1 MTKIFKASE
10 AAEFCGGKLFGPD
23 IQICRQWRSDSRD
36 VAPGDAFVA
45 INGAKTD
52 GHLFI
57 LQAIERGAK
66 LLFIDLDKMEQL
78 GLDSPEYSGVTII
91 AVPDTLKGLA
101 RLATAYFKTVSPQLI
116 GITGS
121 VGKTTTRELI
131 VSALKKKYKV
141 HSAIRSFNTIIGC
154 SLTILAMPSNTEM
167 LVLEFGTNHFGEI
180 AEMTSLFPP
189 DAAMITEVAPAH
201 LEGFGSI
208 SGVLKAKLEICGQ
221 NGLEVLVYN
230 ADNMLLRDALL
241 AEKKNIR
248 LIGVGY
254 NSEADLKICGAEI
267 SLDDNGAKV
276 SAEYMFDGKR
286 YNETALLFGRQHAYN
301 IGFALAIA
309 KYFKVSD
316 EDVKAAFEELKP
328 INGRGVCKKLYNGAW
343 VIDEA
348 YNANPSSM
356 RAAIENVV
364 SVAAPGSRKKI
375 AVLGGMRELGEDSAY
390 WHKEMLLLTKDF
402 DKVLLF
408 GEEWLAVKK
417 ELTENSSLY
426 ASFEEL
432 AEAVLKLDTDN
443 SIILIKGS
451 NSYGLKKLV
460 ALLTEGTD
468 VR

>member
-1 MTKIFKASE
+1 MTKIFKTSE
-10 AAEFCGGKLFGPD
+10 AAELCGGKLLGPD
-23 IQICRQWRSDSRD
+23 IEICRSWRSDSRD

-57 LQAIERGAK
+57 TQAIERGAK
-66 LLFIDLDKMEQL
+66 LLFVEVDKIEPL
-78 GLDSPEYSGVTII
+78 GLDSPEYAGVTIV

-101 RLATAYFKTVSPQLI
+101 RIATSYFKTVAPQLI

-154 SLTILAMPSNTEM
+154 SLTILAMPADTEM

-180 AEMTSLFPP
+180 AEMTSLFSP

-230 ADNMLLRDALL
+230 ADNIMLRDALIG
-241 AEKKNIR
+241 EKRNIR

-254 NSEADLKICGAEI
+254 CNEADLKICGADI
-267 SLDDNGAKV
+267 SLDDNGAKI
-276 SAEYMFDGKR
+276 SAEYMFDGKK
-286 YNETALLFGRQHAYN
+286 YNEEASLFGRQHAYN

-316 EDVKAAFEELKP
+316 EDIKTAFEELKP

-364 SVAAPGSRKKI
+364 SVANSGNRRKI
-375 AVLGGMRELGEDSAY
+375 AVLGGMRELGEDTSY
-390 WHKEMLLLTKDF
+390 WHKEMLLLTRNF

-408 GEEWLAVKK
+408 GEEWLAEKT
-417 ELTENSSLY
+417 ELTENTFLY
-426 ASFEEL
+426 ASFETL
-432 AEAVLKLDTDN
+432 AEAVLNLDSSN
-443 SIILIKGS
+443 SIMLIKGS

>member
-1 MTKIFKASE
+1 
-10 AAEFCGGKLFGPD
+10 
-23 IQICRQWRSDSRD
+23 
-36 VAPGDAFVA
+36 
-45 INGAKTD
+45 
-52 GHLFI
+52 
-57 LQAIERGAK
+57 
-66 LLFIDLDKMEQL
+66 
-78 GLDSPEYSGVTII
+78 
-91 AVPDTLKGLA
+91 
-101 RLATAYFKTVSPQLI
+101 
-116 GITGS
+116 
-121 VGKTTTRELI
+121 
-131 VSALKKKYKV
+131 
-141 HSAIRSFNTIIGC
+141 
-154 SLTILAMPSNTEM
+154 
-167 LVLEFGTNHFGEI
+167 
-180 AEMTSLFPP
+180 
-189 DAAMITEVAPAH
+189 MITEVAPAH

-230 ADNMLLRDALL
+230 ADNVLLRDALL